1 MNFTYKRKQGFLR
14 PALLSF
20 AVSMLTV
27 TNLWANNIQVTSPVL
42 IGRDV
47 SAGTNNA
54 ANFTFVQFNLSWENS
69 WRANV
74 PNNWDAAW
82 VFVKFRLGTTD
93 YRSAP
98 GATNSGNVITVHTTR
113 GLRVGMPVFVLSGT
127 GAFPAGTVIES
138 INSATTFTASSAP
151 STNLS
156 SNAVVRAERIWE
168 HAWLND
174 AGHVKGSIGSA
185 CSIQPGLLDESA
197 AFDPVNNPGM
207 GAYFY
212 RAANGAGAFT
222 TTGARLRWNY
232 AAQGILDMD
241 AVEIQ
246 VFAVETVYVPTESH
260 KVDEDGFAE
269 SLLLQGIGSNGS
281 TSIIDS
287 SIYGRT
293 VTRSGNPVI
302 STAQSPFPGTSSIS
316 FNGSSDYLSVP
327 ASADFDFGSGNFT
340 IEAWVRPTDMT
351 SMRNIVA
358 FVFPSGLWS
367 SNGCALLMNNGQ
379 FLFDVYGPCN
389 STSGYCTSA
398 RAGGVTTRTA
408 NNWYHLAVT
417 RTVND
422 FRLFVNGVQEG
433 TTTTWAG
440 SIPGGATG
448 LIGHNPNWSCNP
460 CSGPGCCG
468 VSLVPFPGFM
478 KDVRIIKGASLY
490 TANFSPPAAP
500 YTQLPANNNI
510 SSENSITLGGTST
523 SNLAFTVRPSTEDD
537 FNATTT
543 QTLPADYPKGFNGF
557 YSMKYEISQRQWMD
571 FFNTLTTVQRN
582 ARDLTSSTGKN
593 SDAIVF
599 RNNINWPGSGN
610 ATLNSGTFGDV
621 PCNYLN
627 WSDGAAYAAWA
638 GLRPMSELEYEKAC
652 RGPIQPLRGRTSA
665 EIIPISLIQTTGITN
680 PGATSEVPT
689 NTTANAVFGN
699 SGSVQ
704 GPLRVGALATSTS
717 NRAKAGA
724 SFWGIMDLGGNLSE
738 QLVSL
743 GSAAGRSFVPVHGNG
758 SLSRLGNAT
767 ISSWPG
773 FSAGEITGASGTGL
787 RGGNWFDASQLLI
800 ISNRTT
806 ANTAVTGRTNAI
818 GFRAVRN
825 LPTSAVQ

>member
-1 MNFTYKRKQGFLR
+1 MNSNHTTMNFTYKRKQGFLR
-14 PALLSF
+14 PALL
-20 AVSMLTV
+20 AIATAMLTV
-27 TNLWANNIQVTSPVL
+27 TNLWSNNIQVTSPVL

-69 WRANV
+69 WRATV

-151 STNLS
+151 SINLS

-168 HAWLND
+168 HAYLND
-174 AGHVKGSIGSA
+174 AGHVKGSIGST
-185 CSIQPGLLDESA
+185 CSIQPGLLDESTT
-197 AFDPVNNPGM
+197 FDPVTNPAM

-260 KVDEDGFAE
+260 KIDEDGFVE
-269 SLLLQGIGSNGS
+269 SILLKGEGTNGS
-281 TSIIDS
+281 TSIVDS
-287 SIYGRT
+287 SANARVI
-293 VTRSGNPVI
+293 TRFGNPVI
-302 STAQSPFPGTSSIS
+302 STAQSPFASSSSIS
-316 FNGSSDYLSVP
+316 FNGSSTDYLTTP
-327 ASADFDFGSGNFT
+327 ASTDFDFGSGDFT
-340 IEAWVRPTDMT
+340 IETWVRST
-351 SMRNIVA
+351 NITGNQPIFA
-358 FVFPSGLWS
+358 LAYNTGSWARA
-367 SNGCALLMNNGQ
+367 GCALTMWSGVFRFEVYNN
-379 FLFDVYGPCN
+379 CN
-389 STSGYCTSA
+389 TTNYYCADIAVGAT
-398 RAGGVTTRTA
+398 TTRAINT
-408 NNWYHLAVT
+408 WYHVAVT

-433 TTTTWAG
+433 STITWAAT
-440 SIPGGATG
+440 IPGGATPHIG
-448 LIGHNPNWSCNP
+448 LAPGIACLTP
-460 CSGPGCCG
+460 CSNTG
-468 VSLVPFPGFM
+468 LTPFSGFL
-478 KDVRIIKGASLY
+478 KDLRVIKGLSLY
-490 TANFSPPAAP
+490 TSNFTPPSAP
-500 YTQLPANNNI
+500 PI
-510 SSENSITLGGTST
+510 STPNTALIDNENSKTLGGTAPTNIIFFSQPT
-523 SNLAFTVRPSTEDD
+523 IAND

-571 FFNTLTTVQRN
+571 FFNALTTVQRN

-767 ISSWPG
+767 LSSWPG
-773 FSAGEITGASGTGL
+773 F
-787 RGGNWFDASQLLI
+787 
-800 ISNRTT
+800 
-806 ANTAVTGRTNAI
+806 
-818 GFRAVRN
+818 
-825 LPTSAVQ
+825 